1 MLSLDK
7 SSVEVFPYDKTWAL
21 EFAKGKEILK
31 EILKDFDVQINI
43 NKNLSTHLV
52 FVQYN

>member
-1 MLSLDK
+1 MLGLDK

-21 EFAKGKEILK
+21 EFAKEK

>member
-1 MLSLDK
+1 MLGLDK
-7 SSVEVFPYDKTWAL
+7 SSVEVFPYDKTWAF

-31 EILKDFDVQINI
+31 DFNVQINI